1 LADILDELL
10 DRVTDLKDANLN
22 GYPDISQIRLSNIE
36 WNNSSDKIKI
46 TNWHNMY
53 TSRNNNK
60 TWQNLSDMKVTR
72 EFIDFLK
79 K

>member
-36 WNNSSDKIKI
+36 WNNSSDKIK
-46 TNWHNMY
+46 
-53 TSRNNNK
+53 
-60 TWQNLSDMKVTR
+60 VTTDTVCIR
-72 EFIDFLK
+72 LGIIIKLDRIYQIWRLLGSLLTF
-79 K
+79 